1 MRTIYTSCL
10 MTIAALAVATSC
22 GKSDTPTAASGPVDV
37 RLVVSSGNNTRVGS
51 DATDNNISQL
61 RVYAFNAKGE
71 KVGYAEADSLKG
83 QDYIPITL
91 SEGGDINFYVIA
103 NDNFGPKPTIGT
115 KPVTDWT
122 SLSKTDLESLKFD
135 LSGFTGWST
144 TDDFVS
150 PMTNCRYDEFGTEF
164 TDKYKNDYATKVTIP
179 RPTTD
184 SLVIPVTVQHVLGR
198 LRLMLNKDASA
209 KDDTIKVTKA
219 VVYHRPDAFKLYFAE
234 NEKNQIDDIIT
245 FTNNA
250 ESLTEPLTEQLIDAS
265 NAVTLDVKPD
275 DGYTT
280 IARTYLAPNQYGT
293 YDKTGGK
300 FTTENGSETTVGK
313 DKAYRLEL
321 TVEFAYSTGTSE
333 IKETK
338 NYTVYLP
345 RVPRNTSIDV
355 QGTFKGTVVKPE
367 FNVMTEAWVGKVM
380 DIPPFK

>member
-1 MRTIYTSCL
+1 
-10 MTIAALAVATSC
+10 MTIAALALATSC

-51 DATDNNISQL
+51 DKTDNDIRQL
-61 RVYAFNAKGE
+61 RVYAFNADGK
-71 KVGYAEADSLKG
+71 KVGYAEADNLKG
-83 QDYIPITL
+83 QNYIPITL

-103 NDNFGPKPTIGT
+103 NDNFGPKPTVDT
-115 KPVTDWT
+115 TPVTDWT

-135 LSGFTGWST
+135 LSEFGGWSA

-164 TDKYKNDYATKVTIP
+164 TDKYENDYATKVTIP

-184 SLVIPVTVQHVLGR
+184 SLVIPVTVQHALGR
-198 LRLMLNKDASA
+198 LRLMLNKDAA
-209 KDDTIKVTKA
+209 AGDVNIKVTSA
-219 VVYHRPDAFKLYFAE
+219 VLYHRPDAFKLYFSYG
-234 NEKNQIDDIIT
+234 EKDKIDDVIT

-250 ESLTEPLTEQLIDAS
+250 EPLTEQLIDAS

-280 IARTYLAPNQYGT
+280 IARTYLAPNQYGSSDPDT
-293 YDKTGGK
+293 YTAQKTDG
-300 FTTENGSETTVGK
+300 TTSNGLN
-313 DKAYRLEL
+313 KAYCLEL
-321 TVEFAYSTGTSE
+321 TVEFTYNTTGTP
-333 IKETK
+333 ETK

-355 QGTFKGTVVKPE
+355 QGTFKGTVVK
-367 FNVMTEAWVGKVM
+367 FNVMTEAWVEKVM
-380 DIPPFK
+380 DIPAFE

>member
-22 GKSDTPTAASGPVDV
+22 GKSDTPTVASGPVDV

-51 DATDNNISQL
+51 DATDNDIRQL

-71 KVGYAEADSLKG
+71 KVGYAEADNLKG
-83 QDYIPITL
+83 QNYIPITL

-103 NDNFGPKPTIGT
+103 NDNFGPKPTVDT
-115 KPVTDWT
+115 TPVTDWT

-144 TDDFVS
+144 TGDFVS

-164 TDKYKNDYATKVTIP
+164 TDKYENDYATKVTIP

-184 SLVIPVTVQHVLGR
+184 SLVIPVTVQHALGR
-198 LRLMLNKDASA
+198 LRLMLNKDRDA
-209 KDDTIKVTKA
+209 DNGLTITVTRAA
-219 VVYHRPDAFKLYFAE
+219 VYDSPNVAHLYTV
-234 NEKNQIDDIIT
+234 QVLH
-245 FTNNA
+245 NNA
-250 ESLTEPLTEQLIDAS
+250 TNITYRDTPVTEEIISADSILNTQPT
-265 NAVTLDVKPD
+265 
-275 DGYTT
+275 DGSYTT
-280 IARTYLAPNQYGT
+280 VARTYLAPNQYGT

-300 FTTENGSETTVGK
+300 FTTEGGDETEVGK

-321 TVEFAYSTGTSE
+321 TVKFTYTTGTE
-333 IKETK
+333 IKK

-355 QGTFKGTVVKPE
+355 QGTFKGTVINPE
-367 FNVMTEAWVGKVM
+367 FNVMTEAWEEKEM
-380 DIPPFK
+380 NIPAFQ

>member
-51 DATDNNISQL
+51 DATDNDIHQL
-61 RVYAFNAKGE
+61 RVYAFKGDT
-71 KVGYAEADSLKG
+71 KVGYAEADNLKG
-83 QDYIPITL
+83 QNYIPITL

-103 NDNFGPKPTIGT
+103 NDNFGPRPTVGT
-115 KPVTDWT
+115 TPGTDWA

-135 LSGFTGWST
+135 LSEFGGWSA

-150 PMTNCRYDEFGTEF
+150 PMSNNRYDEFGN
-164 TDKYKNDYATKVTIP
+164 DLKNDSGTAAYENDYDYGTAVKVTKP
-179 RPTTD
+179 ETGT
-184 SLVIPVTVQHVLGR
+184 LVIPVTVQHVLGR

-209 KDDTIKVTKA
+209 EDVTIKVTKA

-250 ESLTEPLTEQLIDAS
+250 ESPLKEQLIVDTKPL
-265 NAVTLDVKPD
+265 VDKPD

-280 IARTYLAPNQYGT
+280 IARTYLAPNQYGSSDPDT
-293 YDKTGGK
+293 YTAQKTDG
-300 FTTENGSETTVGK
+300 TTSSNGLNE
-313 DKAYRLEL
+313 AYRLDL
-321 TVEFAYSTGTSE
+321 TVEFAYSTG
-333 IKETK
+333 KETK

-367 FNVMTEAWVGKVM
+367 FNVMTEAWEEKVM
-380 DIPPFK
+380 DVPAFQ

>member
-1 MRTIYTSCL
+1 
-10 MTIAALAVATSC
+10 MTIAALALATSC
-22 GKSDTPTAASGPVDV
+22 GKSDTPAAASGPVDV

-51 DATDNNISQL
+51 DATDNDIRQL
-61 RVYAFNAKGE
+61 RVYAFNAKGK
-71 KVGYAEADSLKG
+71 KVGYAEADNLQG
-83 QDYIPITL
+83 QNYIPITL
-91 SEGGDINFYVIA
+91 SEGGKINFYVIA
-103 NDNFGPKPTIGT
+103 NDNFGPKPKVGT
-115 KPVTDWT
+115 TSVTDWT

-135 LSGFTGWST
+135 LSGFSGWST
-144 TDDFVS
+144 TNDFVS

-164 TDKYKNDYATKVTIP
+164 TDKYKYDYATKVTIP

-250 ESLTEPLTEQLIDAS
+250 DSLKEQLIVDTKP
-265 NAVTLDVKPD
+265 VTLDVKPD

-300 FTTENGSETTVGK
+300 FTTENGNETEVGK
-313 DKAYRLEL
+313 DKAYLLEL
-321 TVEFAYSTGTSE
+321 EVKFAYSTGTSE
-333 IKETK
+333 TK
-338 NYTVYLP
+338 YYTVYLP

-355 QGTFKGTVVKPE
+355 QGTFKGTVVDINPK
-367 FNVMTEAWVGKVM
+367 FNIMVNAWVERPI
-380 DIPPFK
+380 DIPAFE

>member
-1 MRTIYTSCL
+1 
-10 MTIAALAVATSC
+10 MTIAALALATSC
-22 GKSDTPTAASGPVDV
+22 GKSDTPAAASGPVDV
-37 RLVVSSGNNTRVGS
+37 RLVVSSGDNTRVGS

-61 RVYAFNAKGE
+61 RVYAFKGDT
-71 KVGYAEADSLKG
+71 KVGYAEADNLKG
-83 QDYIPITL
+83 QNYIPITL
-91 SEGGDINFYVIA
+91 SEGGYINFYVIA
-103 NDNFGPKPTIGT
+103 NDNFGP

-135 LSGFTGWST
+135 LSGFSGWST

-150 PMTNCRYDEFGTEF
+150 PMSNNRYDEFGNPLENDTGKAYE
-164 TDKYKNDYATKVTIP
+164 NDYGTAVNVTKQ
-179 RPTTD
+179 TTGT
-184 SLVIPVTVQHVLGR
+184 LVIPVTVQHVLGR

-209 KDDTIKVTKA
+209 KDVTIKVTKA
-219 VVYHRPDAFKLYFAE
+219 VVCHRPDAFKLYFAE

-250 ESLTEPLTEQLIDAS
+250 ESPLKEQLNVDTKPL
-265 NAVTLDVKPD
+265 VDKPD

-300 FTTENGSETTVGK
+300 FTTENGNETEAGK
-313 DKAYRLEL
+313 DKAYRLDL
-321 TVEFAYSTGTSE
+321 TVEFAYSTDTL
-333 IKETK
+333 ET

-367 FNVMTEAWVGKVM
+367 FNVMTEAWVEKVM
-380 DIPPFK
+380 DIPPFE

>member
-1 MRTIYTSCL
+1 

-37 RLVVSSGNNTRVGS
+37 RLVVSSGDNTRVGS
-51 DATDNNISQL
+51 DKTDNDIRQL

-71 KVGYAEADSLKG
+71 KVGYAEADKLQG
-83 QDYIPITL
+83 QNYIPITL
-91 SEGGDINFYVIA
+91 SEGGNINFYVIA
-103 NDNFGPKPTIGT
+103 NDNFGPKPTVGT
-115 KPVTDWT
+115 TPVTDWT
-122 SLSKTDLESLKFD
+122 LLSKTDLESLKFD
-135 LSGFTGWST
+135 LSGFSGWSA

-150 PMTNCRYDEFGTEF
+150 PMSNNLKDEFG
-164 TDKYKNDYATKVTIP
+164 NDLENNYAYSNPVTVTK
-179 RPTTD
+179 PTSG

-209 KDDTIKVTKA
+209 KDVTIKVTSA
-219 VVYHRPDAFKLYFAE
+219 VLYHRPDAFKLYFSYG
-234 NEKNQIDDIIT
+234 EKNQIDDIIT

-293 YDKTGGK
+293 YDRTGGK

-321 TVEFAYSTGTSE
+321 TVEFAYSTDTL
-333 IKETK
+333 ET

-355 QGTFKGTVVKPE
+355 QGTFKGTVVDIKPK
-367 FNVMTEAWVGKVM
+367 FNIMVNAWVERPIE
-380 DIPPFK
+380 IPAFE

>member
-1 MRTIYTSCL
+1 

-22 GKSDTPTAASGPVDV
+22 GKSDTPAAASGPVDV

-51 DATDNNISQL
+51 DATDNDISQL
-61 RVYAFNAKGE
+61 RVYAFNAKGK

-83 QDYIPITL
+83 QNYIPITL
-91 SEGGDINFYVIA
+91 SEDGAINFYVIA
-103 NDNFGPKPTIGT
+103 NDNFGPRPTIGT

-144 TDDFVS
+144 TGDFVS
-150 PMTNCRYDEFGTEF
+150 PMSNNLYDEFGNEL
-164 TDKYKNDYATKVTIP
+164 KNDSGTAAYENDYDYGTAVKVTKP
-179 RPTTD
+179 ETGT
-184 SLVIPVTVQHVLGR
+184 LVIPVTVQHVLGR

-209 KDDTIKVTKA
+209 EDVTIKVTKA

-250 ESLTEPLTEQLIDAS
+250 ESPLKEQLIVDTKPL
-265 NAVTLDVKPD
+265 VDKPD

-280 IARTYLAPNQYGT
+280 IARTYLAPNQYGSSDPDT
-293 YDKTGGK
+293 YTAQKTDG
-300 FTTENGSETTVGK
+300 TTSNGLN
-313 DKAYRLEL
+313 KAYRLEL
-321 TVEFAYSTGTSE
+321 TVEFTYTTTGTSE

-380 DIPPFK
+380 DIPPFE

>member
-1 MRTIYTSCL
+1 

-71 KVGYAEADSLKG
+71 KVGYAEVDSLKG
-83 QDYIPITL
+83 QNYIPITL

-150 PMTNCRYDEFGTEF
+150 PMSNNLKDEFG
-164 TDKYKNDYATKVTIP
+164 NDLENNYAYSNPVTVTKPATG
-179 RPTTD
+179 T
-184 SLVIPVTVQHVLGR
+184 LVIPVTVQHALGR

-209 KDDTIKVTKA
+209 EDTIKVTKA

-250 ESLTEPLTEQLIDAS
+250 DSLKEQLIVDTKP
-265 NAVTLDVKPD
+265 VTLVDKPD

-300 FTTENGSETTVGK
+300 FTTENGNETEDGK
-313 DKAYRLEL
+313 DKAYCLEL
-321 TVEFAYSTGTSE
+321 TVEFAYSTG
-333 IKETK
+333 KETK

>member
-1 MRTIYTSCL
+1 

-37 RLVVSSGNNTRVGS
+37 RLVVSSGDNTRVGS
-51 DATDNNISQL
+51 DKTDNDIRQL

-71 KVGYAEADSLKG
+71 KVGYAEADNLKG
-83 QDYIPITL
+83 QNYIPITL

-103 NDNFGPKPTIGT
+103 NDNFGPKPKVDTT
-115 KPVTDWT
+115 SVTDWA
-122 SLSKTDLESLKFD
+122 SLSKANLESLKFD
-135 LSGFTGWST
+135 LSGFGGWSAT
-144 TDDFVS
+144 NDFVS
-150 PMTNCRYDEFGTEF
+150 PMSNNLYDEFGNELKNDSGTAA
-164 TDKYKNDYATKVTIP
+164 YKNDYGTAVNVTK
-179 RPTTD
+179 PTTGT
-184 SLVIPVTVQHVLGR
+184 LVIPVTVQHVLGR

-209 KDDTIKVTKA
+209 KDVTIKVTKA

-245 FTNNA
+245 FTNSA
-250 ESLTEPLTEQLIDAS
+250 EPLTEQLIDAS

-321 TVEFAYSTGTSE
+321 TVEFAYTTG
-333 IKETK
+333 KETK

-367 FNVMTEAWVGKVM
+367 FNVMTEAWEEKVM
-380 DIPPFK
+380 NIPEFQ

>member
-1 MRTIYTSCL
+1 MRTIHTSCL

-51 DATDNNISQL
+51 DKTDNAIRQL
-61 RVYAFNAKGE
+61 RVYAFNADGE
-71 KVGYAEADSLKG
+71 KVGYAEADNLQG
-83 QDYIPITL
+83 QNYIPITL
-91 SEGGDINFYVIA
+91 SKGGDINFYVIA

-115 KPVTDWT
+115 TPVTDWT

-135 LSGFTGWST
+135 LSEFSGWSA

-150 PMTNCRYDEFGTEF
+150 PMSNNLKDEFG
-164 TDKYKNDYATKVTIP
+164 NDLENNNAYSNPVTVTK
-179 RPTTD
+179 PTSG

-209 KDDTIKVTKA
+209 KDVTIKVTSA
-219 VVYHRPDAFKLYFAE
+219 VLYHRPDAFKLYFSYG
-234 NEKNQIDDIIT
+234 EKDKIDDVIT

-250 ESLTEPLTEQLIDAS
+250 EPLTEQLIDAS

-280 IARTYLAPNQYGT
+280 IARTYLAPNQYGSRDPDT
-293 YDKTGGK
+293 YTAQKTDG
-300 FTTENGSETTVGK
+300 TTSSNGLNE
-313 DKAYRLEL
+313 AYRLDL
-321 TVEFAYSTGTSE
+321 TVEFAGTSE
-333 IKETK
+333 PKK
-338 NYTVYLP
+338 YTVYLP

-355 QGTFKGTVVKPE
+355 QGTFKGTVVDIKPK
-367 FNVMTEAWVGKVM
+367 FNIMVNAWVERPIE
-380 DIPPFK
+380 IPAFE

>member
-1 MRTIYTSCL
+1 

-51 DATDNNISQL
+51 DATDNDIRQL
-61 RVYAFNAKGE
+61 RVYAFNADGE
-71 KVGYAEADSLKG
+71 KVGYAEADNLQG
-83 QDYIPITL
+83 QNYIPITL
-91 SEGGDINFYVIA
+91 SKGGDINFYVIA
-103 NDNFGPKPTIGT
+103 NDNFGPKPTVGT
-115 KPVTDWT
+115 TSVTDWT
-122 SLSKTDLESLKFD
+122 LLSKTDLESLKFD
-135 LSGFTGWST
+135 LSEFGGWSA

-150 PMTNCRYDEFGTEF
+150 PMSNNLKDEFG
-164 TDKYKNDYATKVTIP
+164 NDLENNNAYSNPVTVTK
-179 RPTTD
+179 PTSG

-198 LRLMLNKDASA
+198 LRLMLNKDRDA
-209 KDDTIKVTKA
+209 DNGLTITVTRA
-219 VVYHRPDAFKLYFAE
+219 TVYHGPNVAHLYTV
-234 NEKNQIDDIIT
+234 QGLH
-245 FTNNA
+245 NNA
-250 ESLTEPLTEQLIDAS
+250 TNITYRDTPVTEEIISADSPDSLNTQPENGS
-265 NAVTLDVKPD
+265 
-275 DGYTT
+275 YTT

-321 TVEFAYSTGTSE
+321 TVEFTYTTGTSE

-355 QGTFKGTVVKPE
+355 QGTFKGTVVDIKPT
-367 FNVMTEAWVGKVM
+367 FNIMVNAWVERPIE
-380 DIPPFK
+380 IPAFE

>member
-1 MRTIYTSCL
+1 

-61 RVYAFNAKGE
+61 RVYAFNADGE
-71 KVGYAEADSLKG
+71 KVGYAEADNLKG
-83 QDYIPITL
+83 QNYIPITL
-91 SEGGDINFYVIA
+91 SKGGDINFYVIA

-135 LSGFTGWST
+135 LSGFSGWSA

-150 PMTNCRYDEFGTEF
+150 PMSNNRYDEFGNPLENDTGKAYE
-164 TDKYKNDYATKVTIP
+164 NDYGTAVKVTKP
-179 RPTTD
+179 ETGT
-184 SLVIPVTVQHVLGR
+184 LVIPVTVQHILGR
-198 LRLMLNKDASA
+198 LRLMLNKDRDA
-209 KDDTIKVTKA
+209 DNGLTITVTRA
-219 VVYHRPDAFKLYFAE
+219 TVYHSPNVAHLYTV
-234 NEKNQIDDIIT
+234 QGLR
-245 FTNNA
+245 NNA
-250 ESLTEPLTEQLIDAS
+250 TNITYRDKPVTEEIISADSPVSLNTQPENGS
-265 NAVTLDVKPD
+265 
-275 DGYTT
+275 YTT

-300 FTTENGSETTVGK
+300 FTTENGNETEAGK

-321 TVEFAYSTGTSE
+321 EVKFAYSTGTSE
-333 IKETK
+333 TK
-338 NYTVYLP
+338 KYTVYLP

-355 QGTFKGTVVKPE
+355 QGTFKGTVVDINPT
-367 FNVMTEAWVGKVM
+367 FNIMVNAWVERPI
-380 DIPPFK
+380 DIPAFE

>member
-1 MRTIYTSCL
+1 MRTIHTSCL

-51 DATDNNISQL
+51 DATDNDIRQL
-61 RVYAFNAKGE
+61 RVYAFNAKGK
-71 KVGYAEADSLKG
+71 KVGYAEADNLKG
-83 QDYIPITL
+83 QNYIPITL
-91 SEGGDINFYVIA
+91 SEDGEINFYVIA
-103 NDNFGPKPTIGT
+103 NDNFGPKPT
-115 KPVTDWT
+115 VDAAQFTDWT

-135 LSGFTGWST
+135 LSEFTGWST
-144 TDDFVS
+144 TGDFVS
-150 PMTNCRYDEFGTEF
+150 PMSNNLKDEFG
-164 TDKYKNDYATKVTIP
+164 NDLENNYAYSNPVTVTK
-179 RPTTD
+179 PTSG

-209 KDDTIKVTKA
+209 KDVTIKVTKA

-250 ESLTEPLTEQLIDAS
+250 ESLKEQLIVDTKP
-265 NAVTLDVKPD
+265 VKLVDKPD

-280 IARTYLAPNQYGT
+280 IARTYLAPNQYGSSDPDT
-293 YDKTGGK
+293 YTAQKTDG
-300 FTTENGSETTVGK
+300 TTSNGLN
-313 DKAYRLEL
+313 KAYCLKL
-321 TVEFAYSTGTSE
+321 TVEFAYSTGT
-333 IKETK
+333 ETK

-355 QGTFKGTVVKPE
+355 QGTFKGTVVDINPT
-367 FNVMTEAWVGKVM
+367 FNIMVNEWVERPIE
-380 DIPPFK
+380 IPAFE